1 MGFILFQKYKDI
13 TYLHPKE
20 YAIILLYKQKMRT
33 SAYATTPDRIKVMK
47 YLLVEKVSLS

>member
-1 MGFILFQKYKDI
+1 MASRIYI
-13 TYLHPKE
+13 RRNMP
-20 YAIILLYKQKMRT
+20 LLKQKMRT